1 MMRNEILQVFSANY
15 SKEENINESYVS
27 IISKYLSEMTSPS
40 SSSDDEY
47 ENMRNH
53 FNDHDTEIAIV
64 SADRHKSGET
74 EEQRTARNERQ
85 RLMLKKH
92 LDDNNF
98 NYIEAKGGYIEKH
111 GTPDAVPVHERS
123 FIVINKKG
131 TPNFRP
137 EGLLNHFKRVSGSEP
152 ISNDLGENTE
162 QESIIHKPLGTDIA
176 DMHYVSGDN
185 AGKSS
190 ILGKFQNDSG
200 AEYFTEMKDGRRF
213 ELR

>member
-1 MMRNEILQVFSANY
+1 MRNEILQVFGAND
-15 SKEENINESYVS
+15 SKEENINENYVS
-27 IISKYLSEMTSPS
+27 IISRYLSEMTSPS
-40 SSSDDEY
+40 SSLDDEY

-111 GTPDAVPVHERS
+111 GTSDAVPVHERS

-200 AEYFTEMKDGRRF
+200 AEYFTELKDGRRF

>member
-1 MMRNEILQVFSANY
+1 MRNEILQVFGVND

-27 IISKYLSEMTSPS
+27 IISRYLSEMSSSPS
-40 SSSDDEY
+40 SGEDEY
-47 ENMRNH
+47 ETMRNH
-53 FNDHDTEIAIV
+53 FNDHNTEIAIV

-74 EEQRTARNERQ
+74 EEQRAARNERQ

-111 GTPDAVPVHERS
+111 GTPEAVPVHERS

-152 ISNDLGENTE
+152 ISNDRGENTE
-162 QESIIHKPLGTDIA
+162 QESITHKPLGTDIS
-176 DMHYVSGDN
+176 DIHYVSGEK
-185 AGKSS
+185 AGKSF
-190 ILGKFQNDSG
+190 ILGKFQDDSG
-200 AEYFTEMKDGRRF
+200 AEFFTELKDGRRF